1 MKEPTPKSTGH
12 IYLDFEKPIS
22 ELEGKA
28 YELRRMAAESVD
40 SNKEV
45 LINEAVKLEAKAQQ
59 LLQDTYAKLTPW
71 QKTQVARHP
80 NRPHFLDYMGE
91 LVEDFTNLAGDRA
104 FGEDEAVMAG
114 IGRFRG
120 QTVAFI
126 GHEKGSDTQSRI
138 RHNFGMGRPEGY
150 RKGVRIM
157 ELAERFNI
165 PVITLIDTAGAYPGL
180 AGEER
185 GQAEA
190 IARSTDLC
198 LRLGVPLIAVITGEG
213 MSGGAIAFATAN
225 HVAML
230 EHATY
235 AVISPEGCA
244 SILFKNSDKGK
255 DAAAI
260 AKEAAEKARDAAAAM
275 KITAQDLASLS
286 VIDEIIEEPM
296 GGAHRDAANTIAK
309 IGGSIEAALNSLSG
323 MAPDELRR
331 QRRDK
336 FLRMGRE
343 GLA

>member
-12 IYLDFEKPIS
+12 TYLDFEKPIA

-28 YELRRMAAESVD
+28 HELRQMAAEGGD
-40 SNKEV
+40 QV
-45 LINEAVKLEAKAQQ
+45 LVNEAAKHEAKAQQ
-59 LLQDTYAKLTPW
+59 LLKDTYAKLTPW

-91 LVEDFTNLAGDRA
+91 LVEDFTNMAGDRC

-120 QTVAFI
+120 QSLFII

-150 RKGVRIM
+150 RKAARIM
-157 ELAERFNI
+157 ELADRFKM
-165 PVITLIDTAGAYPGL
+165 PVVTIIDTAGAYPGL

-190 IARSTDLC
+190 IARSTDMC
-198 LRLGVPLIAVITGEG
+198 LSLGVPLVTIFAGEG
-213 MSGGAIAFATAN
+213 MSGGAIAFATSN
-225 HVAML
+225 HIIML
-230 EHATY
+230 EHSTY

-244 SILFKNSDKGK
+244 SILFRDSDK
-255 DAAAI
+255 
-260 AKEAAEKARDAAAAM
+260 AKDAAAAM
-275 KITAQDLASLS
+275 KITAQDLKSLG
-286 VIDEIIEEPM
+286 VIDEILVEPV
-296 GGAHRDAANTIAK
+296 GGAHRDPKAMISSAGDAL
-309 IGGSIEAALNSLSG
+309 EAALKTLGALS
-323 MAPDELRR
+323 PDELRR
-331 QRRDK
+331 QRREK

>member
-28 YELRRMAAESVD
+28 HELRQMAAEGGGD
-40 SNKEV
+40 QG
-45 LINEAVKLEAKAQQ
+45 LINEAAKQEAKAQQ
-59 LLQDTYAKLTPW
+59 LLKDTYAKLTPW

-80 NRPHFLDYMGE
+80 NRPHFVDYMSE
-91 LVEDFTNLAGDRA
+91 LVEDFTNLAGDRS

-114 IGRFRG
+114 LGRFRG
-120 QTVAFI
+120 RTLAFI

-150 RKGVRIM
+150 RKAVRIM
-157 ELAERFNI
+157 ELADRFKF
-165 PVITLIDTAGAYPGL
+165 PVVTLIDTAGAYPGL

-198 LRLGVPLIAVITGEG
+198 LQLGVPLITIFAGEG

-225 HVAML
+225 HIIML
-230 EHATY
+230 EHSTY

-244 SILFKNSDKGK
+244 SILFHDADKAK
-255 DAAAI
+255 DAAV
-260 AKEAAEKARDAAAAM
+260 AM
-275 KITAQDLASLS
+275 KITAQDLKSLN
-286 VIDEIIEEPM
+286 VIDEILEEPV
-296 GGAHRDAANTIAK
+296 GGAHRDPKSIIAK
-309 IGGSIEAALNSLSG
+309 TGDALEAALTSLQGLS
-323 MAPDELRR
+323 ADDLRK
-331 QRRDK
+331 RRREK
-336 FLRMGRE
+336 FLKMGRE

>member
-12 IYLDFEKPIS
+12 TYLDFEKPIA

-28 YELRRMAAESVD
+28 HELRQMAAEGGD
-40 SNKEV
+40 QV
-45 LINEAVKLEAKAQQ
+45 LINEAAKHEAKAQQ
-59 LLQDTYAKLTPW
+59 LLKDTYGKLTAW

-91 LVEDFTNLAGDRA
+91 LVEDFTPMAGDRC

-114 IGRFRG
+114 LGRFRG
-120 QTVAFI
+120 QTLAII

-150 RKGVRIM
+150 RKAARIM
-157 ELAERFNI
+157 ELADRFKL
-165 PVITLIDTAGAYPGL
+165 PVVTMIDTAGAYPGL

-198 LRLGVPLIAVITGEG
+198 LQLGVPVITIFIGEG

-225 HVAML
+225 HIIML
-230 EHATY
+230 EHSTY

-244 SILFKNSDKGK
+244 SILFRSADKAM
-255 DAAAI
+255 DAAT
-260 AKEAAEKARDAAAAM
+260 AM
-275 KITAQDLASLS
+275 KITAQDLKSLS
-286 VIDEIIEEPM
+286 VIDDILEEPV
-296 GGAHRDAANTIAK
+296 GGAHRDPKSMIAK
-309 IGGSIEAALNSLSG
+309 AGDALEQALTTLSSLS
-323 MAPDELRR
+323 PDELRR
-331 QRRDK
+331 QRREK
-336 FLRMGRE
+336 FLKMGRE